1 MYTLDLSGTLTLW
14 IMCICIIIMYMH
26 CMCRYIKGLESDSQY
41 MSTLKS
47 SREIRQSHQLAPSRV
62 RPTDWIDAQALK
74 DKKDSASLVDA
85 LWALRDQLLQD
96 SLNIDGSG
104 LDK

>member
-1 MYTLDLSGTLTLW
+1 MLKGPRENTDVDHVHVMYNVHVCDV
-14 IMCICIIIMYMH
+14 CIY
-26 CMCRYIKGLESDSQY
+26 RYIKGLESDSQY